1 MSYYPDDRR
10 VQRREKR
17 RSMFS
22 GMKLRLM
29 IGAAIILFSLFRFYS
44 KGQTNPIT
52 GKVQRVDMSID
63 QEIRMGLQSAP
74 SMGQS
79 SSDRRAIAR
88 VEQVGRRLVTRLEQV
103 LYSRTPPVSNPYA
116 FDFHLLDDA
125 RTVNAFALPGGQVF
139 ITEALF
145 NQLENEDQLAG
156 VLGHEIGHVIE
167 RHGSERMAK
176 GSLIQGLVGAAGVAG
191 GGTSSAS
198 AANYV
203 GNMMQ
208 MKYGRGDELESDEWG
223 VKLMLLAGYDPEQL
237 LGVMDIL
244 AKGGGGGGPEFM
256 STHPRP
262 ENRKEYIKE
271 ILADLPQQY
280 RDKIGDDLGPTG
292 GQQKQNQRLDF
303 DPNPNLDLDRPR
315 MDFDPNPNLDLDRP
329 RGNDF

>member
-10 VQRREKR
+10 VQRRQKR

-22 GMKLRLM
+22 GMKLRLL

-52 GKVQRVDMSID
+52 GKTQRVDMTID

-74 SMGQS
+74 SMGQPS
-79 SSDRRAIAR
+79 RDRNKIAR
-88 VEQVGRRLVTRLEQV
+88 VEAIGRRLQTRFEQV
-103 LYSRTPPVSNPYA
+103 LYEREPPIRNPYD
-116 FDFHLLDDA
+116 FEFHLLGDR
-125 RTVNAFALPGGQVF
+125 RTINAFALPGGQVF
-139 ITEALF
+139 ITEALLDK
-145 NQLENEDQLAG
+145 LENDDQLAG

-176 GSLIQGLVGAAGVAG
+176 GNFIQGLVGAAGVVG
-191 GGTSSAS
+191 GSSGSAS
-198 AANYV
+198 AASYV

-223 VKLMLLAGYDPEQL
+223 IKLMILAHYDPHEL

-244 AKGGGGGGPEFM
+244 DDAGGGGGPEFM

-262 ENRKEYIKE
+262 KNRKAYIEK
-271 ILADLPQQY
+271 ILAELPDGF
-280 RDKIGDDLGPTG
+280 RPAI
-292 GQQKQNQRLDF
+292 GQQQRRQQQPQLDF
-303 DPNPNLDLDRPR
+303 DPNPNLDLDRQR
-315 MDFDPNPNLDLDRP
+315 QGF
-329 RGNDF
+329 